1 MNFSLSIII
10 PAYNAEKYI
19 GRCLDSI
26 QNQLPTDN
34 SVKVFVVND
43 GSIDQTEAIVNKY
56 VKTNDNIFQII
67 QPNHGVSYTRN
78 HGLEYVHSDFVTFI
92 DGDDYVSNDYIN
104 ILLNNL
110 KEDVELICFN
120 YYVVEDGNLY
130 KKLNL
135 KDEILHI
142 NRETSLQKFLTSEYF
157 DLFFT
162 SACNKVFRM
171 NIIRK
176 FNIQFDEE
184 KRIGEDELFVAEYFQ
199 YISSV
204 KTLSNRMYYYW
215 YHQSSTL
222 HKYSDFKINETLSYI
237 DGYLQIARKCH
248 VNLNKR
254 DIVRYYIHMYYGLL
268 ANEARSKN
276 YKKGWEN
283 EKIYLNHYCLK
294 STYYPIK
301 YSELNWKLKIY
312 LFLIKFHFTK
322 LIYTI
327 LFIKKS
333 VLNK

>member
-1 MNFSLSIII
+1 
-10 PAYNAEKYI
+10 
-19 GRCLDSI
+19 
-26 QNQLPTDN
+26 
-34 SVKVFVVND
+34 
-43 GSIDQTEAIVNKY
+43 
-56 VKTNDNIFQII
+56 
-67 QPNHGVSYTRN
+67 
-78 HGLEYVHSDFVTFI
+78 
-92 DGDDYVSNDYIN
+92 
-104 ILLNNL
+104 
-110 KEDVELICFN
+110 
-120 YYVVEDGNLY
+120 
-130 KKLNL
+130 
-135 KDEILHI
+135 
-142 NRETSLQKFLTSEYF
+142 
-157 DLFFT
+157 
-162 SACNKVFRM
+162 
-171 NIIRK
+171 
-176 FNIQFDEE
+176 
-184 KRIGEDELFVAEYFQ
+184 
-199 YISSV
+199 
-204 KTLSNRMYYYW
+204 MYYYW